1 MNININ
7 KIAFG
12 LFGSYFKRRRAK
24 FSALSENLLKARIY
38 APVEKWLSK
47 LVFYSIAGMI
57 LALCIY
63 LLLKLMLSFMLTSF
77 SFSFGLIDFILIPI
91 CMSISFISVF
101 FGFYFLPRIKAWERK
116 GKIERLLPYAIGYI
130 SSMASIGVVPYEVF
144 KKLSEVEE
152 NYGEVSIEAKQI
164 VRDVELLGF
173 DFIAAL
179 RNLAMVTPSPKM
191 RAFIQGAVTTAL
203 SGGDMGPYFINLGKV
218 YMEERRKK
226 YESLIETLGLIAEL
240 YVVGLVM
247 APLLLI
253 VVLAIMT
260 FIGGASLSMLAII
273 TYVIIPFGSAAFIL
287 LIGTLWE

>member
-253 VVLAIMT
+253 VVLAIMA